1 MKLSI
6 LFPEAP
12 HLPTLV
18 LLMAGVVCV
27 AGELASV
34 AAGQPR
40 VTGKVAASLGELLF
54 YVLPSG
60 DSLEL

>member
-1 MKLSI
+1 MFHK
-6 LFPEAP
+6 PP

-18 LLMAGVVCV
+18 ILMAGVVGV

-40 VTGKVAASLGELLF
+40 VTGKVAASLGEI
-54 YVLPSG
+54 LPDVFISD
-60 DSLEL
+60 DSL